1 MEEPILQKLSERISS
16 APADVGL
23 AIRGVD
29 FEWQI
34 DIHSEQTFRSASIIK
49 VPLLAALFWLSE
61 RGELDWQETLPLRDN
76 DRTPGS
82 GILRELHTGL
92 ELTLHDLAVLM
103 IVLSDNTATNMLI
116 DRVGVEKVQQFLQLV
131 GFHHTTLQ
139 RRMYDF
145 AAAEQGRE
153 NLCCAAEIADL
164 LKWMAQGVI
173 RAVDGS
179 LLVSPDGC
187 EQMLNIMREQFYRD
201 QIPYLLPDEAKVA
214 NKTGEISR
222 HHHDSAVVWTPAGC
236 YTLVVLTRGFEH
248 RRVAASFIAELSWMI
263 YQVGMSSE
271 AGFRLLAERK
281 RSTTQADFLRR

>member
-1 MEEPILQKLSERISS
+1 MQQQIHQELCEKIRSRPVE
-16 APADVGL
+16 VGL

-49 VPLLAALFWLSE
+49 VPLLAVLFWLNE
-61 RGELDWQETLPLRDN
+61 RGELDWQQTLTLRDT

-82 GILRELHTGL
+82 GILRQLHTGL
-92 ELTLHDLAVLM
+92 ELTLYDLAVLM

-116 DRVGVEKVQQFLQLV
+116 DRVGVETVQRFLQLM

-139 RRMYDF
+139 RKMYDF

-164 LKWMAQGVI
+164 LKWTAQGEI
-173 RAVDGS
+173 RALDGS
-179 LLVSPDGC
+179 RLVSPSGC
-187 EQMLNIMREQFYRD
+187 EQMLSIMQEQFYRD
-201 QIPYLLPDEAKVA
+201 QIPYLLPEEVKVA
-214 NKTGEISR
+214 NKTGEISG

-248 RRVAASFIAELSWMI
+248 RRVAASFIADLSFTI
-263 YQVGMSSE
+263 YQSLCRPRQGH
-271 AGFRLLAERK
+271 
-281 RSTTQADFLRR
+281 